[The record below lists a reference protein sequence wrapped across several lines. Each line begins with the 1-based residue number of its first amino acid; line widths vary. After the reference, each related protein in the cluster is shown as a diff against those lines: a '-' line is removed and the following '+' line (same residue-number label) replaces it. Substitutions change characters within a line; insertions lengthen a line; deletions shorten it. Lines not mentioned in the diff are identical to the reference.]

1 MFTLRNTYTVCIFNS
16 VSDMKALWLFKRQR
30 LEDLPLSKASLSI
43 ISRITN
49 GGHVGSKFGA
59 SEMTLKSL
67 GPRLPRKQA
76 RPAPPDD
83 DPAPQA
89 MFSNQI

>member
-1 MFTLRNTYTVCIFNS
+1 
-16 VSDMKALWLFKRQR
+16 
-30 LEDLPLSKASLSI
+30 
-43 ISRITN
+43 
-49 GGHVGSKFGA
+49 
-59 SEMTLKSL
+59 MTLKSL

-89 MFSNQI
+89 MFSNQIELHGIANLLMTLGFGHP